1 MGLAPRALHDDIADI
16 AAPFTQESTMSSTSL
31 FQRAVSLALS
41 VVFTVA
47 TLGSIHH
54 LSVVDEQPE
63 QWAAQTA
70 VRA

>member
-1 MGLAPRALHDDIADI
+1 M
-16 AAPFTQESTMSSTSL
+16 STNL
-31 FQRAVSLALS
+31 FQRALSLALS

-54 LSVVDEQPE
+54 LSAVDAPAE
-63 QWAAQTA
+63 QWAAHTE

>member
-1 MGLAPRALHDDIADI
+1 M
-16 AAPFTQESTMSSTSL
+16 STSL
-31 FQRAVSLALS
+31 FQRALSLALS

-47 TLGSIHH
+47 TLGSIHG
-54 LSVVDEQPE
+54 LSVIEAQPE

>member
-1 MGLAPRALHDDIADI
+1 
-16 AAPFTQESTMSSTSL
+16 MSPSL
-31 FQRAVSLALS
+31 FQRALSLALS

-54 LSVVDEQPE
+54 LSQPEAHAE
-63 QWAAQTA
+63 QWASHTA

>member
-1 MGLAPRALHDDIADI
+1 M
-16 AAPFTQESTMSSTSL
+16 STSL
-31 FQRAVSLALS
+31 FQRALSLALS

-54 LSVVDEQPE
+54 LSAVDVQAE
-63 QWAAQTA
+63 QWAAHTA

>member
-1 MGLAPRALHDDIADI
+1 M
-16 AAPFTQESTMSSTSL
+16 STSL
-31 FQRAVSLALS
+31 FQRALSLALS

-47 TLGSIHH
+47 TLGGIHG
-54 LSVVDEQPE
+54 LSLIEAQPE

>member
-1 MGLAPRALHDDIADI
+1 M
-16 AAPFTQESTMSSTSL
+16 STSL
-31 FQRAVSLALS
+31 FQRALSLALS

-54 LSVVDEQPE
+54 LSALDAQPE
-63 QWAAQTA
+63 QWAGQTA